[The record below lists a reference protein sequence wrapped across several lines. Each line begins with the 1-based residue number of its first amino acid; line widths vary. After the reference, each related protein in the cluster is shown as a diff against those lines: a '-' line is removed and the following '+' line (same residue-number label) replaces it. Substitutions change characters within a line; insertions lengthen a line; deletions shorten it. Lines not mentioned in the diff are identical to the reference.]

1 MITKVTKD
9 NKGLY
14 KTLFTQAGI
23 ALNQGPDAISSLD
36 EYFACFKSLAD
47 LDAVFAVLPLDEPTF
62 DIDANSREIAIPD
75 AFKKNGISVQGD
87 QIAEIVY
94 FTIDRYVDTTDLY
107 DDDINI
113 VIQWETAAS
122 NGANRDQGVSLRSEE
137 HTSELQS
144 RI

>member
-62 DIDANSREIAIPD
+62 DIDAKGEIIPIN
-75 AFKKNGISVQGD
+75 FKSNLDWHS
-87 QIAEIVY
+87 EI
-94 FTIDRYVDTTDLY
+94 TTDSKDEWIKFQPSVKKAKILGKE
-107 DDDINI
+107 I
-113 VIQWETAAS
+113 
-122 NGANRDQGVSLRSEE
+122 
-137 HTSELQS
+137 
-144 RI
+144 